1 MALALK
7 ELRRK
12 PTASQ
17 MREPHATDIHN
28 YPRRLERAIKFL
40 NAHRGVSEHNKTLVM
55 QFLDRLKAEGLS
67 LARQAGYVQRLT
79 SIAVVLGK
87 DFDKAN
93 QQDIE
98 QLIKAVNAKDWAEWT
113 KDNYRVTVKR
123 FWRWLRELP
132 RGKDPPETEWIRI
145 GKAQSRTILP
155 QDLLTKEET
164 QKLIQAAEHPRDKAY
179 VAVADESGARPGEV
193 LTMKIRSVTFDE
205 YGAVIVVR
213 GKKGERRIRLVASA
227 PYLAAWL
234 DIHPE
239 RQNPSA
245 PLWVNIG
252 TTNHGQAYDYYAARK
267 LLRELAERA
276 HVRKRVN
283 PYSFRHAA
291 ATYMANF
298 LTEAQMCEYFGWK
311 QGSKMP
317 SVYVRLSGRDIDN
330 RLLELHGLKPKPN
343 ERLEQT
349 ARACPRCEQKNS
361 SASRF
366 CSRCGSALDIQAAIE
381 NDTRIRRAGEVM
393 ETLLRDS
400 KVKFLL
406 MEKMRELGLVDKLS

>member
-1 MALALK
+1 VALALK
-7 ELRRK
+7 GLRRK

-17 MREPHATDIHN
+17 MREPNATDIHN
-28 YPRRLERAIKFL
+28 YQRRLERAIKFL
-40 NAHRGVSEHNKTLVM
+40 NAHRGVSERNKTLVM
-55 QFLDRLKAEGLS
+55 QFLDTLKAEGLS

-79 SIAVVLGK
+79 SIAVILGK

-93 QQDIE
+93 HQDIE
-98 QLIKAVNAKDWAEWT
+98 QLIRAVNAKDWAEWT

-123 FWRWLRELP
+123 FWRWLKGLT
-132 RGKDPPETEWIRI
+132 RGKEPPETEWITI
-145 GKAQSRTILP
+145 GKAESRTVLP
-155 QDLLTKEET
+155 EDLLTKEET
-164 QKLIQAAEHPRDKAY
+164 RKLIETAEHPRDKAY
-179 VAVADESGARPGEV
+179 VAVADESGGRPGEV
-193 LTMKIRSVTFDE
+193 LTMKVRSVTFDE

-213 GKKGERRIRLVASA
+213 GKKGERRVRLVTSA
-227 PYLAAWL
+227 PHLAAWL
-234 DIHPE
+234 DIHPQ
-239 RQNPSA
+239 RQNPDA

-252 TTNHGQAYDYYAARK
+252 TTNRGQAYDYYAARK

-298 LTEAQMCEYFGWK
+298 LTEAQMCEFFGWK

-343 ERLEQT
+343 ERLEAT
-349 ARACPRCEQKNS
+349 VKACPRCEQKNPS
-361 SASRF
+361 TSRF
-366 CSRCGSALDIQAAIE
+366 CNRCGSAINLQAAIE
-381 NDTRIRRAGEVM
+381 NDARIRRAEEVM
-393 ETLLRDS
+393 ETLLQDS
-400 KVKFLL
+400 EVKVFLA
-406 MEKMRELGLVDKLS
+406 EKMRQLGLAEKLL

>member
-1 MALALK
+1 
-7 ELRRK
+7 
-12 PTASQ
+12 

-79 SIAVVLGK
+79 SIAVILKK
-87 DFDKAN
+87 DFDKTN

-98 QLIKAVNAKDWAEWT
+98 QLIRTVNAKDWAEWT

-123 FWRWLRELP
+123 FWRWLKGLA
-132 RGKDPPETEWIRI
+132 RGKDPPETEWITI

-155 QDLLTKEET
+155 EDLLTKEET
-164 QKLIQAAEHPRDKAY
+164 RKLIETAEHPRDKAY
-179 VAVADESGARPGEV
+179 VAVADESGGRPGEV
-193 LTMKIRSVTFDE
+193 LTMKVRSVTFDE

-227 PYLAAWL
+227 PDLAAWL
-234 DIHPE
+234 HIHPE
-239 RQNPSA
+239 RQNPNA

-252 TTNHGQAYDYYAARK
+252 TTNHGRAYDYYAARK

-349 ARACPRCEQKNS
+349 VRACPRCEQKNS
-361 SASRF
+361 SASRL

-400 KVKFLL
+400 KVRFLL

>member
-1 MALALK
+1 
-7 ELRRK
+7 
-12 PTASQ
+12 
-17 MREPHATDIHN
+17 MRDRHTIDIHN

-40 NAHRGVSEHNKTLVM
+40 NAHRGVSEHNKTLVL

-67 LARQAGYVQRLT
+67 IARQAGYVQRLT
-79 SIAVVLGK
+79 TIAIILGK
-87 DFDKAN
+87 DFEAATK
-93 QQDIE
+93 QDIE
-98 QLIKAVNAKDWAEWT
+98 KLAEAINAKEWAEWT

-123 FWRWLRELP
+123 FWRWLNGLEKGR
-132 RGKDPPETEWIRI
+132 DPPETEWIRI
-145 GKAQSRTILP
+145 GKAESRTILP
-155 QDLLTKEET
+155 DDLLSKDEI
-164 QKLIQAAEHPRDKAY
+164 QKLIKAAEHPRNKAY

-193 LTMKIRSVTFDE
+193 LTMKVGSVTFDQ

-234 DIHPE
+234 DVHPA
-239 RQNPSA
+239 RSSRDA

-252 TTNHGQAYDYYAARK
+252 TTNHGEAFGYNAARK

-276 HVRKRVN
+276 GVKKRVN
-283 PYSFRHAA
+283 PYSFRHSQ

-298 LTEAQMCEYFGWK
+298 LTEAQMSEYFGWK

-330 RLLELHGLKPKPN
+330 RLLELHGLKAKTN

-349 ARACPRCEQKNS
+349 VKSCPRCQTSNP
-361 SASRF
+361 SASKF
-366 CSRCGSALDIQAAIE
+366 CNRCGSALDLTAALQTDE
-381 NDTRIRRAGEVM
+381 RIRRAEEVM
-393 ETLLRDS
+393 ETLLTDS
-400 KVKFLL
+400 EVKVFLA
-406 MEKMRELGLVDKLS
+406 EKIRQLGLERKLA

>member
-1 MALALK
+1 MHD
-7 ELRRK
+7 RH
-12 PTASQ
+12 TI
-17 MREPHATDIHN
+17 DIHN
-28 YPRRLERAIKFL
+28 YKRRLERAISFL
-40 NAHRGVSEHNKTLVM
+40 NAHPRASDHNKTLVK

-67 LARQAGYVQRLT
+67 IARQAGYVQRLT
-79 SIAVVLGK
+79 TIAVILGK
-87 DFDKAN
+87 DLDKTN
-93 QQDIE
+93 QEDIE
-98 QLIKAVNAKDWAEWT
+98 QLIRTFNAKDWAEWT

-123 FWRWLRELP
+123 FWRWLKGLP
-132 RGKDPPETEWIRI
+132 RGKDPPETEWITI
-145 GKAQSRTILP
+145 GKAQSRTVLP
-155 QDLLTKEET
+155 EDLLTKEET
-164 QKLIQAAEHPRDKAY
+164 QKLIQTAEHPRDKAY
-179 VAVADESGARPGEV
+179 VAVADESGGRPGEV
-193 LTMKIRSVTFDE
+193 LTMKVRSVTFDE

-239 RQNPSA
+239 RENPNA

-252 TTNHGQAYDYYAARK
+252 TTNHGCAYGYYAARK

-317 SVYVRLSGRDIDN
+317 SIYVRLSGRDIDN
-330 RLLELHGLKPKPN
+330 RLLELHGLKPKHA

-349 ARACPRCEQKNS
+349 VRICPRCEMKNA

-381 NDTRIRRAGEVM
+381 NDMRIRSAEQVM
-393 ETLLRDS
+393 ETLLKDS
-400 KVKFLL
+400 EVKALL
-406 MEKMRELGLVDKLS
+406 VEKMRRLCLVEKLA